1 MAINSTKRKTGANW
15 FDQGS
20 RLNYQTR
27 KNTEDRK
34 TIKYHHSD
42 QSVKLVCGKFT
53 EKAAWF
59 LKQIHAKVEKEG
71 DKEAT
76 E

>member
-1 MAINSTKRKTGANW
+1 M
-15 FDQGS
+15 
-20 RLNYQTR
+20 NYQTR

-34 TIKYHHSD
+34 TIKYLHSD

-71 DKEAT
+71 GKEAT